1 MLAGVLLA
9 LVGLADVVR
18 ARTGTDAAPRR
29 VLTTTVI
36 VLLWAAVTT
45 TAVLGLGL
53 AVWSALVTVVLAALW
68 VATTIPVRSGGTPVG
83 RDRPLP
89 WLRRSGSWPAALL
102 AVAVAVLLLWAPG
115 PDASGFVVDWHRDAG
130 PTFVGAVPLA
140 AIVAGVGSALFL
152 VDSANV
158 VVAQALPPGLSSD
171 ARPGAA
177 AAPAAPAPAPAAEQ
191 TRRKRFGWRRTAKAP
206 AADAA
211 AAAAAD
217 STVTLKGGRMI
228 GPIERLLLAGFS
240 LAGAFPVVAAL
251 IAAKGIVRFPEIRR
265 ETTGYQAEYFLIGSL
280 VSWAMAF
287 AAAGMCWLL
296 ALG

>member
-1 MLAGVLLA
+1 MLAGVLLT

-29 VLTTTVI
+29 VLTTAVI

-45 TAVLGLGL
+45 VAVLGLGL
-53 AVWSALVTVVLAALW
+53 AVWSVLVAVVLAALW
-68 VATTIPVRSGGTPVG
+68 VATTIPVRSGSAPGG
-83 RDRPLP
+83 RDRALP
-89 WLRRSGSWPAALL
+89 WLRRSGSWPAVLL
-102 AVAVAVLLLWAPG
+102 AVAVAVLLLWAPTA
-115 PDASGFVVDWHRDAG
+115 DASGFVVDWHRDAG
-130 PTFVGAVPLA
+130 PAFVGAVPLA
-140 AIVAGVGSALFL
+140 ALVAGIGSALFL

-158 VVAQALPPGLSSD
+158 VVAQALPPGLSPD
-171 ARPGAA
+171 ARPGAVA
-177 AAPAAPAPAPAAEQ
+177 AGP
-191 TRRKRFGWRRTAKAP
+191 TRRKRFDWRRTTRAP
-206 AADAA
+206 GADTDTD
-211 AAAAAD
+211 AD
-217 STVTLKGGRMI
+217 TDGTVTLKGGRMI

>member
-1 MLAGVLLA
+1 MLAGVLLT

-36 VLLWAAVTT
+36 VLLWAAVTAA
-45 TAVLGLGL
+45 AVLGLGL
-53 AVWSALVTVVLAALW
+53 AVWSVLVAVVLAALW
-68 VATTIPVRSGGTPVG
+68 VATTIPVRSGGAPGG
-83 RDRPLP
+83 RDRALP
-89 WLRRSGSWPAALL
+89 WLRRSGSWPAVLL
-102 AVAVAVLLLWAPG
+102 AVAVAVLLLWAPAA
-115 PDASGFVVDWHRDAG
+115 DASGFVVDWHRDAG
-130 PTFVGAVPLA
+130 PSFVGAVPLA
-140 AIVAGVGSALFL
+140 ALVAGIGSALFL

-158 VVAQALPPGLSSD
+158 VVAQALPPGLSPD
-171 ARPGAA
+171 ARPGAV
-177 AAPAAPAPAPAAEQ
+177 AAEP
-191 TRRKRFGWRRTAKAP
+191 TRRKRFDWRRAAQAP
-206 AADAA
+206 AADEN
-211 AAAAAD
+211 AD
-217 STVTLKGGRMI
+217 ADADAGTDTDGTVTLKGGRMI

>member
-1 MLAGVLLA
+1 MLAGVLLT

-36 VLLWAAVTT
+36 VLLWATVTAV
-45 TAVLGLGL
+45 AVLGLGL
-53 AVWSALVTVVLAALW
+53 AVWSVLVTVVLAALW
-68 VATTIPVRSGGTPVG
+68 VATTIPVRSGGAPGG
-83 RDRPLP
+83 RDRALP
-89 WLRRSGSWPAALL
+89 WLRRSGSWPAVLL
-102 AVAVAVLLLWAPG
+102 AVAVAVLLLWAPTVD
-115 PDASGFVVDWHRDAG
+115 PSGFVVDWHRDAG
-130 PTFVGAVPLA
+130 PAFVGAVPLA
-140 AIVAGVGSALFL
+140 ALVAGIGSALFL

-158 VVAQALPPGLSSD
+158 VVAQALPPGLSPD
-171 ARPGAA
+171 ARLGAV
-177 AAPAAPAPAPAAEQ
+177 AAEP
-191 TRRKRFGWRRTAKAP
+191 TRRKRFDWRRTTRAP
-206 AADAA
+206 GADT
-211 AAAAAD
+211 D
-217 STVTLKGGRMI
+217 TDTDTDTDGTVTLKGGRMI

>member
-1 MLAGVLLA
+1 MLAGVLLT

-45 TAVLGLGL
+45 VAVLGLGI
-53 AVWSALVTVVLAALW
+53 AVWSVLVTVVLAALW
-68 VATTIPVRSGGTPVG
+68 VATTVPVRSGGAPGG
-83 RDRPLP
+83 RDRALP
-89 WLRRSGSWPAALL
+89 WLRRSGSWPAVLL
-102 AVAVAVLLLWAPG
+102 AVAVAVLLLWAPAA
-115 PDASGFVVDWHRDAG
+115 DASGFVVDWHRDAG
-130 PTFVGAVPLA
+130 PAFVGAVPLA
-140 AIVAGVGSALFL
+140 ALVAGIGSALFL

-158 VVAQALPPGLSSD
+158 VVAQALPAELSPD
-171 ARPGAA
+171 A
-177 AAPAAPAPAPAAEQ
+177 Q
-191 TRRKRFGWRRTAKAP
+191 RT
-206 AADAA
+206 AA
-211 AAAAAD
+211 AAAAGRPKRFGRRRTGRASDAD
-217 STVTLKGGRMI
+217 ADADADRTVTLKGGRMI

>member
-1 MLAGVLLA
+1 MLAGVLLT

-36 VLLWAAVTT
+36 VLLWAAVATV
-45 TAVLGLGL
+45 AVLGLGL
-53 AVWSALVTVVLAALW
+53 AVWSVLVAVVLAALW
-68 VATTIPVRSGGTPVG
+68 VATTIPVRSGGAPG
-83 RDRPLP
+83 GHDRALP
-89 WLRRSGSWPAALL
+89 WLRRSGSWPAVLL
-102 AVAVAVLLLWAPG
+102 AVAVAVLLLWAPAA
-115 PDASGFVVDWHRDAG
+115 DASGFVVDWHRDVG
-130 PTFVGAVPLA
+130 PSFVGAVPLA
-140 AIVAGVGSALFL
+140 AIVAGIGSALFL

-158 VVAQALPPGLSSD
+158 VVAQALPAGLSPD
-171 ARPGAA
+171 A
-177 AAPAAPAPAPAAEQ
+177 Q
-191 TRRKRFGWRRTAKAP
+191 RT
-206 AADAA
+206 AA
-211 AAAAAD
+211 AAAAGRPKRFGRRRTGRASD
-217 STVTLKGGRMI
+217 EDDDQPGDRTVTLKGGRMI

>member
-53 AVWSALVTVVLAALW
+53 AVWSALVTVALAALW

-89 WLRRSGSWPAALL
+89 WLRRSGSWPAVLL

-171 ARPGAA
+171 ARPDA
-177 AAPAAPAPAPAAEQ
+177 APAAEQ
-191 TRRKRFGWRRTAKAP
+191 TRRKRFGWHRTAKAP

-211 AAAAAD
+211 AAAAAA

>member
-1 MLAGVLLA
+1 MLAGVLLT

-36 VLLWAAVTT
+36 VLLWAAVATV
-45 TAVLGLGL
+45 AVLGLGL
-53 AVWSALVTVVLAALW
+53 AVWSVLVAVVLAALW
-68 VATTIPVRSGGTPVG
+68 VATTIPVRSGGAPGG
-83 RDRPLP
+83 RDRALP
-89 WLRRSGSWPAALL
+89 WLRRSGSWPAVLL
-102 AVAVAVLLLWAPG
+102 AVAVAVLLLWVPAA
-115 PDASGFVVDWHRDAG
+115 DASGFVVDWHRDAS
-130 PTFVGAVPLA
+130 PAFVGAVPLA
-140 AIVAGVGSALFL
+140 ALVAGIGSALFL

-158 VVAQALPPGLSSD
+158 VVAQALPPGLSPD
-171 ARPGAA
+171 ARLGAV
-177 AAPAAPAPAPAAEQ
+177 AAEP
-191 TRRKRFGWRRTAKAP
+191 TRRKRFDRRRTTRAP
-206 AADAA
+206 GADT
-211 AAAAAD
+211 D
-217 STVTLKGGRMI
+217 TDTDGTVTLKGGRMI

>member
-1 MLAGVLLA
+1 MLAGVLLT

-36 VLLWAAVTT
+36 VLLWAAVATV
-45 TAVLGLGL
+45 AVLGLGL
-53 AVWSALVTVVLAALW
+53 AVWSVLVAVVLAALW
-68 VATTIPVRSGGTPVG
+68 VATTIPVRSGGAPGG
-83 RDRPLP
+83 RDRALP
-89 WLRRSGSWPAALL
+89 WLRRSGSWPAVLL
-102 AVAVAVLLLWAPG
+102 AVAVAVLLLWAPAA
-115 PDASGFVVDWHRDAG
+115 DASGFVVDWHRDAG
-130 PTFVGAVPLA
+130 PAFVGAVPLA
-140 AIVAGVGSALFL
+140 ALVAGIGSALFL

-158 VVAQALPPGLSSD
+158 VVAQALPPGLSPD
-171 ARPGAA
+171 ARPGAV
-177 AAPAAPAPAPAAEQ
+177 AAEP
-191 TRRKRFGWRRTAKAP
+191 TRRKRFDRRRTTRAP
-206 AADAA
+206 GADT
-211 AAAAAD
+211 D
-217 STVTLKGGRMI
+217 TDGTVTLKGGRMI

-240 LAGAFPVVAAL
+240 VAGAFPVVAAL

>member
-1 MLAGVLLA
+1 MLAGILLT

-36 VLLWAAVTT
+36 VLLWAAATAV
-45 TAVLGLGL
+45 AVLGLGI
-53 AVWSALVTVVLAALW
+53 AVWSVLVTVVLAALW
-68 VATTIPVRSGGTPVG
+68 VATTIPVRSGGAPGRGRPV
-83 RDRPLP
+83 P
-89 WLRRSGSWPAALL
+89 WLRRSGSWPAVLL
-102 AVAVAVLLLWAPG
+102 AVAVAVLLLWTPAA
-115 PDASGFVVDWHRDAG
+115 DASGFVVDWHRDAD
-130 PTFVGAVPLA
+130 PAFVGAVPLA
-140 AIVAGVGSALFL
+140 ALVAGIGAALFL

-158 VVAQALPPGLSSD
+158 VVAQALPPGLSPD
-171 ARPGAA
+171 ARAGAV
-177 AAPAAPAPAPAAEQ
+177 AAEP
-191 TRRKRFGWRRTAKAP
+191 TRRKRFDWRRTTRAP
-206 AADAA
+206 ADDGNADA
-211 AAAAAD
+211 D
-217 STVTLKGGRMI
+217 GTVTLKGGRMI

>member
-1 MLAGVLLA
+1 MLAGVLLT

-36 VLLWAAVTT
+36 VLLWAAVATVT
-45 TAVLGLGL
+45 VLGLGV
-53 AVWSALVTVVLAALW
+53 AVWSVLVTVVLAALW
-68 VATTIPVRSGGTPVG
+68 VATTIPVRSGGAPGG
-83 RDRPLP
+83 RDRALP
-89 WLRRSGSWPAALL
+89 WLRRSGSWPAVLL
-102 AVAVAVLLLWAPG
+102 AVAVAVLLLWAPAAD
-115 PDASGFVVDWHRDAG
+115 PSGFVVDWHRDAG
-130 PTFVGAVPLA
+130 PSFVGAVPLA
-140 AIVAGVGSALFL
+140 ALVAGIGSALFL

-158 VVAQALPPGLSSD
+158 VVAQALPAELSPD
-171 ARPGAA
+171 A
-177 AAPAAPAPAPAAEQ
+177 Q
-191 TRRKRFGWRRTAKAP
+191 RT
-206 AADAA
+206 AA
-211 AAAAAD
+211 AAAAGRPKRFGRRRTGRASD
-217 STVTLKGGRMI
+217 EDDDQPGDRTVTLKGGRMI

>member
-1 MLAGVLLA
+1 MLAGVLLT

-36 VLLWAAVTT
+36 VLLWAAVATV
-45 TAVLGLGL
+45 AVLGLGL
-53 AVWSALVTVVLAALW
+53 AVWSVLVAVVLAALW
-68 VATTIPVRSGGTPVG
+68 VATTIPVRSGGAPGG
-83 RDRPLP
+83 RDRALP
-89 WLRRSGSWPAALL
+89 WLRRSGSWPAVLL
-102 AVAVAVLLLWAPG
+102 AVAVAVLLLWAPAA
-115 PDASGFVVDWHRDAG
+115 DASGFVVDWHRDAG
-130 PTFVGAVPLA
+130 PAFVGAVPLA
-140 AIVAGVGSALFL
+140 ALVAGIGSALFL

-158 VVAQALPPGLSSD
+158 VVAQALPPGLSPD
-171 ARPGAA
+171 ARLGAV
-177 AAPAAPAPAPAAEQ
+177 AAEP
-191 TRRKRFGWRRTAKAP
+191 TRRKRFDRRRTTRAP
-206 AADAA
+206 GADT
-211 AAAAAD
+211 D
-217 STVTLKGGRMI
+217 TDGTVTLKGGRMI

>member
-1 MLAGVLLA
+1 MLAGILLT

-29 VLTTTVI
+29 VLTSSVI
-36 VLLWAAVTT
+36 VLLWATVTAV
-45 TAVLGLGL
+45 AVLGLGI
-53 AVWSALVTVVLAALW
+53 AVWSVLVTVVLAALW
-68 VATTIPVRSGGTPVG
+68 VATTIPVRSGGAPGRGRPV
-83 RDRPLP
+83 P
-89 WLRRSGSWPAALL
+89 WLRRSGSWPAVLL
-102 AVAVAVLLLWAPG
+102 AVAVAVLLLWTPAA
-115 PDASGFVVDWHRDAG
+115 DASGFVVDWHRDAD
-130 PTFVGAVPLA
+130 PAFVGAVPLA
-140 AIVAGVGSALFL
+140 ALVAGIGAALFL

-158 VVAQALPPGLSSD
+158 VVAQALPPGLSPD
-171 ARPGAA
+171 ARPGAV
-177 AAPAAPAPAPAAEQ
+177 AAEP
-191 TRRKRFGWRRTAKAP
+191 TRRKRFDWRRTTRARGADGT
-206 AADAA
+206 ADAD
-211 AAAAAD
+211 AD
-217 STVTLKGGRMI
+217 ADTDGTVTLKGGRMI

>member
-1 MLAGVLLA
+1 MLAGVLLT

-29 VLTTTVI
+29 GLTATVI
-36 VLLWAAVTT
+36 VLLWAAVTAV
-45 TAVLGLGL
+45 AVLGLGL
-53 AVWSALVTVVLAALW
+53 AAWSVLVAVVLAALW
-68 VATTIPVRSGGTPVG
+68 VATTIPVRSGGAPGG
-83 RDRPLP
+83 RDRALP
-89 WLRRSGSWPAALL
+89 WLRRSGSWPAVLL
-102 AVAVAVLLLWAPG
+102 AVAVAALLLWAPTA
-115 PDASGFVVDWHRDAG
+115 DASGFVVDWHRDAG
-130 PTFVGAVPLA
+130 PAFVGAVPLA
-140 AIVAGVGSALFL
+140 ALVAGIGSALFL

-158 VVAQALPPGLSSD
+158 VVAQALPAELSPD
-171 ARPGAA
+171 A
-177 AAPAAPAPAPAAEQ
+177 Q
-191 TRRKRFGWRRTAKAP
+191 RT
-206 AADAA
+206 AA
-211 AAAAAD
+211 AAAGRPKRFGRRCTGRASD
-217 STVTLKGGRMI
+217 EDDDQPGDRTVTLKGGRMI

>member
-1 MLAGVLLA
+1 MLAGVLLT

-29 VLTTTVI
+29 GLTATVI
-36 VLLWAAVTT
+36 FLLWAAVTAV
-45 TAVLGLGL
+45 AVLGLGL
-53 AVWSALVTVVLAALW
+53 AVWSALVAVVLAALW
-68 VATTIPVRSGGTPVG
+68 VATTIPVRSAGAPGG
-83 RDRPLP
+83 RDRALP
-89 WLRRSGSWPAALL
+89 WLRRSGSWPAVLL
-102 AVAVAVLLLWAPG
+102 AVAVAVLLLWAPAA
-115 PDASGFVVDWHRDAG
+115 DASGFVVDWHRDAG
-130 PTFVGAVPLA
+130 PAFVGAVPLA
-140 AIVAGVGSALFL
+140 ALVAGIGSALFL

-158 VVAQALPPGLSSD
+158 VVAQALPPGLSPD
-171 ARPGAA
+171 ARPGAV
-177 AAPAAPAPAPAAEQ
+177 AAEP
-191 TRRKRFGWRRTAKAP
+191 TRWKRFDRRRTTRAP
-206 AADAA
+206 AADA
-211 AAAAAD
+211 D
-217 STVTLKGGRMI
+217 TDGTVTLKGGRMI

>member
-1 MLAGVLLA
+1 MLAGVLLT

-45 TAVLGLGL
+45 VAVLGLGL
-53 AVWSALVTVVLAALW
+53 GVWSMLVAVVLAALW
-68 VATTIPVRSGGTPVG
+68 VATTIPVRSGGAPG
-83 RDRPLP
+83 SRDRAIP
-89 WLRRSGSWPAALL
+89 WLRRSGSWPAVLL
-102 AVAVAVLLLWAPG
+102 AVAVAVLLLLAPTA
-115 PDASGFVVDWHRDAG
+115 DASGFVVDWHRDAG
-130 PTFVGAVPLA
+130 PAFVGAVPLA
-140 AIVAGVGSALFL
+140 ALVAGIGSALFL

-158 VVAQALPPGLSSD
+158 VVAQALPPGLSPD
-171 ARPGAA
+171 ARPGAV
-177 AAPAAPAPAPAAEQ
+177 AAEP
-191 TRRKRFGWRRTAKAP
+191 TRWKRFDWRRTTRTPTANGN
-206 AADAA
+206 ADT
-211 AAAAAD
+211 D
-217 STVTLKGGRMI
+217 TDGTVTLKGGRMI

>member
-1 MLAGVLLA
+1 MLAGVLLT

-29 VLTTTVI
+29 GLTATVI
-36 VLLWAAVTT
+36 VLLWAAVTAV
-45 TAVLGLGL
+45 AVLGLGL
-53 AVWSALVTVVLAALW
+53 AVWSVLVTVVLAALW
-68 VATTIPVRSGGTPVG
+68 VATTIPVRSGGAPGG
-83 RDRPLP
+83 RDRALP
-89 WLRRSGSWPAALL
+89 WLRRSGSWPAVLL
-102 AVAVAVLLLWAPG
+102 AVAVAVLLLWAPAA
-115 PDASGFVVDWHRDAG
+115 DASGFVVDWHRDAG
-130 PTFVGAVPLA
+130 PAFVGAVPLA
-140 AIVAGVGSALFL
+140 ALVAGIGSALFL

-158 VVAQALPPGLSSD
+158 VVAQALPPGLSPD
-171 ARPGAA
+171 ARPGAV
-177 AAPAAPAPAPAAEQ
+177 AAEP
-191 TRRKRFGWRRTAKAP
+191 TRRKRFDRRRTTRAR
-206 AADAA
+206 AADA
-211 AAAAAD
+211 D
-217 STVTLKGGRMI
+217 TDTDTDTDGTVTLKGGRMI

>member
-1 MLAGVLLA
+1 MLAGVLLT

-36 VLLWAAVTT
+36 VLLWAAVATV
-45 TAVLGLGL
+45 AVLGLGL
-53 AVWSALVTVVLAALW
+53 AVWSVLVTVVLAALW
-68 VATTIPVRSGGTPVG
+68 VATTIPVRSGGAPGG
-83 RDRPLP
+83 RDRALP
-89 WLRRSGSWPAALL
+89 WLRRSGSWPAVLL
-102 AVAVAVLLLWAPG
+102 AVAVAVLLLWAPAA
-115 PDASGFVVDWHRDAG
+115 DASGFVVDWHRDVG
-130 PTFVGAVPLA
+130 PSFVGAVPLA
-140 AIVAGVGSALFL
+140 ALVAGIGSALFL

-158 VVAQALPPGLSSD
+158 VVAQALPPGLSPD
-171 ARPGAA
+171 ARPGAV
-177 AAPAAPAPAPAAEQ
+177 AAEP
-191 TRRKRFGWRRTAKAP
+191 TRRKRFDRRRTTRAR
-206 AADAA
+206 AADA
-211 AAAAAD
+211 D
-217 STVTLKGGRMI
+217 TDTNGTVTLKGGRMI

>member
-1 MLAGVLLA
+1 MLAGVLLT

-36 VLLWAAVTT
+36 VLLWAAVATV
-45 TAVLGLGL
+45 AVLGLGL
-53 AVWSALVTVVLAALW
+53 AVWSVLVAVVLAALW
-68 VATTIPVRSGGTPVG
+68 VATTIPVRSGGAPGG
-83 RDRPLP
+83 RDRALP
-89 WLRRSGSWPAALL
+89 WLRRSGSWPAVLL
-102 AVAVAVLLLWAPG
+102 AVAVAVLLLWVPAA
-115 PDASGFVVDWHRDAG
+115 DASGFVVDWHRDAG
-130 PTFVGAVPLA
+130 PAFVGAVPLA
-140 AIVAGVGSALFL
+140 ALVAGIGSALFL

-158 VVAQALPPGLSSD
+158 VVAQALPLGLSPD
-171 ARPGAA
+171 ARPGAM
-177 AAPAAPAPAPAAEQ
+177 AAEP
-191 TRRKRFGWRRTAKAP
+191 TRRKRFDRRRTTRAP
-206 AADAA
+206 GADT
-211 AAAAAD
+211 D
-217 STVTLKGGRMI
+217 TDGTVPLKGGRMI

>member
-1 MLAGVLLA
+1 MLAGVLLT

-36 VLLWAAVTT
+36 VLLWAAVATV
-45 TAVLGLGL
+45 AVLGLGL
-53 AVWSALVTVVLAALW
+53 AVWSVLVAVVLAALW
-68 VATTIPVRSGGTPVG
+68 VATTIPVRSGGAPGG
-83 RDRPLP
+83 RDRALP
-89 WLRRSGSWPAALL
+89 WLRRSGSWPAVLL
-102 AVAVAVLLLWAPG
+102 AVAVAVLLLWAPAA
-115 PDASGFVVDWHRDAG
+115 DASGFVVDWQRDAS
-130 PTFVGAVPLA
+130 PSFVGAVPLA
-140 AIVAGVGSALFL
+140 ALVAGIGSALFL

-158 VVAQALPPGLSSD
+158 VVAQALPAELSPD
-171 ARPGAA
+171 A
-177 AAPAAPAPAPAAEQ
+177 Q
-191 TRRKRFGWRRTAKAP
+191 RTT
-206 AADAA
+206 AA
-211 AAAAAD
+211 AAAGRPKRFGRRRTGRASDEDDDQPGDRA
-217 STVTLKGGRMI
+217 VTLKGGRMI

>member
-1 MLAGVLLA
+1 MLAGVLLT

-29 VLTTTVI
+29 GLTATVI
-36 VLLWAAVTT
+36 VLLWVAATT
-45 TAVLGLGL
+45 VAVLGLGL
-53 AVWSALVTVVLAALW
+53 AVWSALVAVVLAALW
-68 VATTIPVRSGGTPVG
+68 VATTIPVQSGGAPGG
-83 RDRPLP
+83 RDRALP
-89 WLRRSGSWPAALL
+89 WLRRSGSWPAVLL
-102 AVAVAVLLLWAPG
+102 AVAVAVLLLWVPAA
-115 PDASGFVVDWHRDAG
+115 DASGFVVDCHRDVG
-130 PTFVGAVPLA
+130 PSFVGAVPLA
-140 AIVAGVGSALFL
+140 AIVAGIGSALFL

-158 VVAQALPPGLSSD
+158 VVAQALPAELSPD
-171 ARPGAA
+171 A
-177 AAPAAPAPAPAAEQ
+177 Q
-191 TRRKRFGWRRTAKAP
+191 RT
-206 AADAA
+206 AA
-211 AAAAAD
+211 AAAAGRPKRFGRRRTGRASD
-217 STVTLKGGRMI
+217 EDDDQPGDRTVTLKGGRMI

>member
-1 MLAGVLLA
+1 MLAGVLLT

-45 TAVLGLGL
+45 VTVLGLGI
-53 AVWSALVTVVLAALW
+53 AVWSVLVTVVLAALW
-68 VATTIPVRSGGTPVG
+68 VATTVPVRSGGAPGG
-83 RDRPLP
+83 RDRALP
-89 WLRRSGSWPAALL
+89 WLRRSGSWPAVLL
-102 AVAVAVLLLWAPG
+102 AVAVAVLLLWAPAA
-115 PDASGFVVDWHRDAG
+115 DASGFVVDWHRDAG
-130 PTFVGAVPLA
+130 PAFVGAVPLA
-140 AIVAGVGSALFL
+140 ALVAGIGSALFL

-158 VVAQALPPGLSSD
+158 VVAQALPAELSPD
-171 ARPGAA
+171 A
-177 AAPAAPAPAPAAEQ
+177 Q
-191 TRRKRFGWRRTAKAP
+191 RT
-206 AADAA
+206 AA
-211 AAAAAD
+211 AAAAGRPKRFGRRRTGRASDSDAD
-217 STVTLKGGRMI
+217 ADADADRTITLKGGRMI

>member
-1 MLAGVLLA
+1 MLAGVLLT

-29 VLTTTVI
+29 VPTTIAV
-36 VLLWAAVTT
+36 VLLWVAATVV
-45 TAVLGLGL
+45 AVLGLGL
-53 AVWSALVTVVLAALW
+53 AVWSVLVTVVLAAAW
-68 VATTIPVRSGGTPVG
+68 VATTIPVRSGGG
-83 RDRPLP
+83 AGSQDRALP

-102 AVAVAVLLLWAPG
+102 AVAVAVLLLWAPAA
-115 PDASGFVVDWHRDAG
+115 DATGFVVEWHRDVG
-130 PTFVGAVPLA
+130 PSFVGAVPLA
-140 AIVAGVGSALFL
+140 AIVAGIGSALFL

-158 VVAQALPPGLSSD
+158 VVAQALPAELSPD
-171 ARPGAA
+171 A
-177 AAPAAPAPAPAAEQ
+177 Q
-191 TRRKRFGWRRTAKAP
+191 RT
-206 AADAA
+206 AA
-211 AAAAAD
+211 AAASGRPKRFGRRRTGRASD
-217 STVTLKGGRMI
+217 EDDDRPGDRTVTLKGGRMI

>member
-1 MLAGVLLA
+1 MLAGVLLT

-36 VLLWAAVTT
+36 VLLWAAVATV
-45 TAVLGLGL
+45 AVLGLGL
-53 AVWSALVTVVLAALW
+53 AVWSVLVAVVLAALW
-68 VATTIPVRSGGTPVG
+68 VATTTPVRSGGAPGG
-83 RDRPLP
+83 RDRALP
-89 WLRRSGSWPAALL
+89 WLRRSGSWPAVLL
-102 AVAVAVLLLWAPG
+102 AVAVAVLLLWVPAA
-115 PDASGFVVDWHRDAG
+115 DASGFVVDWHRDAG
-130 PTFVGAVPLA
+130 PAFVGAVPLA
-140 AIVAGVGSALFL
+140 ALVAGIGSALFL

-158 VVAQALPPGLSSD
+158 VVAQALPPGLSPD
-171 ARPGAA
+171 ARPGAV
-177 AAPAAPAPAPAAEQ
+177 AAEP
-191 TRRKRFGWRRTAKAP
+191 TRRKRFDRRRTTRAP
-206 AADAA
+206 GADT
-211 AAAAAD
+211 D
-217 STVTLKGGRMI
+217 TDGTVTLKGGRMI

>member
-1 MLAGVLLA
+1 MLAGVLLT

-29 VLTTTVI
+29 VLTSTVI

-45 TAVLGLGL
+45 VTVLGLGL
-53 AVWSALVTVVLAALW
+53 AVWSVLVAVVLAALW
-68 VATTIPVRSGGTPVG
+68 VATTIPVRSAGAPGG
-83 RDRPLP
+83 RDRALP
-89 WLRRSGSWPAALL
+89 WLRRSGSWPAVLL
-102 AVAVAVLLLWAPG
+102 AVAVAVLLLWAPAA
-115 PDASGFVVDWHRDAG
+115 DASGFVVDWHRDVG
-130 PTFVGAVPLA
+130 PSFVGAVPLA
-140 AIVAGVGSALFL
+140 AIVAGIGSALFL

-158 VVAQALPPGLSSD
+158 VVAQALPAELSPD
-171 ARPGAA
+171 A
-177 AAPAAPAPAPAAEQ
+177 Q
-191 TRRKRFGWRRTAKAP
+191 RT
-206 AADAA
+206 AA
-211 AAAAAD
+211 AAAGRPKRFGRRRTGRASD
-217 STVTLKGGRMI
+217 EDDDQPGDRTVTLKGGRMI